1 MIDLELM
8 GKKARQA
15 ARLMA
20 AMSDV
25 QKNNFLHLLAESLER
40 RQPEIIR
47 ANQEDIASG
56 NKAGLSE
63 ALIDRLLLNENRIL
77 AMASDVRSL
86 LEMPDPIGKVIDQ
99 RILSSGV
106 NARRQRVP
114 LGVIA
119 VIYEARPNVTIDI
132 SALGLK
138 AGNVVI
144 LRGGK
149 ETMATNQYLVHIIHQ
164 TLNKTGLPVDAVQFI
179 SDPDRRYV
187 NQLVKMDR
195 TIDILIPR
203 GGRNLQDFCK
213 KEATMPVML
222 GGIGICH
229 LFVDESADL
238 DRAVPVIYNAK
249 VQRPS
254 VCNALDTLLVHQAV
268 APQFL
273 RRVVSAL
280 QPAGVTFRLDEIAAG
295 ILGLDGEKGLQA
307 ADEGD
312 FDREWLSLVLGIK
325 VVPDLQTAIE
335 HIWQHST
342 NHSDGILTG
351 NAANADQ
358 FVSLVDSAVVY
369 VNAST
374 RFSDGSQLGLGGEV
388 AVSTQRLHARGPIG
402 LEGLTTYKW
411 VLSGDYTIRV

>member
-40 RQPEIIR
+40 RQTEIIR

-56 NKAGLSE
+56 KKAGLSE

-86 LEMPDPIGKVIDQ
+86 LEMPDPIGEVIDQ

-187 NQLVKMDR
+187 NQLVKMDH